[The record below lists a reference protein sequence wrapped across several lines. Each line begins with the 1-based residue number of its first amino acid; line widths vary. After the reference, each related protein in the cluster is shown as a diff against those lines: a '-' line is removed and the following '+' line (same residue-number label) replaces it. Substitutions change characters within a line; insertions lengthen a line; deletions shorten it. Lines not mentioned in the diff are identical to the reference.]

1 MKLNSILNKNF
12 KQKKILLRV
21 DFNVPLR
28 STKIT
33 DDTKIKES
41 LPTIK
46 YLLQNQNSLI
56 ITSHLGRPKNKND
69 KQLSLKPI
77 AKKLQKLLNKKVIF
91 INSELNQDTINQIQN
106 IQNGEIYLLE
116 NIRFNIGEEKNNS
129 VFSKKLASIADVF
142 VNDAFASSHR
152 IHSSVYGVTKYLPSY
167 AGLLL
172 QKEFDQLNKFIG
184 KIKEPVTFIIGGSK
198 IDTKINLIESF
209 VKRTNNFLIGGG
221 LANTFLASK
230 KYQLANSFYQKNKIK
245 TAKSIIS
252 LIHQNRKNLYLPED
266 FIIAKKLS
274 NFTLTKN
281 TNSKNIPDNYSIY
294 DIGTKS
300 TKEFCNIIKHS
311 KTIIFNG
318 PVGVTEFKPF
328 RNGTK
333 KILLAMKKATQ
344 SGATTLI
351 GGGDTLEALKL
362 FKINPK
368 GFTHISTGGGAMLEF
383 LEKNGKIPGIEV
395 LIKK

>member
-1 MKLNSILNKNF
+1 MKLNSILNKNI

-21 DFNVPLR
+21 DFNVPLKNN
-28 STKIT
+28 KIT

-46 YLLQNQNSLI
+46 YLLNNQNSLI

-77 AKKLQKLLNKKVIF
+77 AKKLQKLLKKKVIF
-91 INSELNQDTINQIQN
+91 LNSELNQNTINRLQN
-106 IQNGEIYLLE
+106 IKSGEIYLLE
-116 NIRFNIGEEKNNS
+116 NIRFNNGEEKNNITL
-129 VFSKKLASIADVF
+129 SKKLASTADIF

-152 IHSSVYGVTKYLPSY
+152 KHSSVYGVVKYLPSY

-245 TAKSIIS
+245 VAEKIIS
-252 LIHQNRKNLYLPED
+252 LIHQNRKNIYLPED
-266 FIIAKKLS
+266 FVIAKKLS
-274 NFTLTKN
+274 DFTLTKN
-281 TNSKNIPDNYSIY
+281 TNTKNIPNNYSIY

-300 TKEFCNIIKHS
+300 TKEFCQIIKKS

-333 KILLAMKKATQ
+333 KILLAMKKATK

-362 FKINPK
+362 CKISPK

-395 LIKK
+395 LVKK